1 MAYVCW
7 NRSEIEAIQRRVVY
21 IIHLACFTAY
31 RSTAQSWYILCNN
44 KSMQLTI
51 IPTLSFRSSSIIY
64 YDRIESFGRKY
75 EMSPKQKENNLRLK
89 ELAKYSGTVTANA
102 KKRMRKAITLLL
114 QTTQYRSILNRIT
127 KRYVSHKIS
136 FITLTFPPHSFSS
149 DAKKCHKQLLEPML
163 RVLRRRYQMKSY
175 IWKCEKQVNG
185 SIHYHL
191 TSDCYIPYKMLMQE
205 WNNILNRNNCLED
218 FKRTYGHHNP
228 NSVDIK
234 AVRKIKNLEAYL
246 VKYITKEI
254 ESNSGINAKVWDC
267 SMNLKAGKYFE
278 TAVDNSSQSVIN
290 SAVDRKEAQV
300 VKLDKCIIFKF
311 NNQDYLKH
319 FSSWVQ
325 SEASKHFKK
334 IRTWTKENVQK
345 SKLTELILPQ
355 KLLVGGTTDTETTH
369 SQMKLFEQ
377 TIYGELKPSPI

>member
-1 MAYVCW
+1 
-7 NRSEIEAIQRRVVY
+7 
-21 IIHLACFTAY
+21 
-31 RSTAQSWYILCNN
+31 
-44 KSMQLTI
+44 MQLTI

-64 YDRIESFGRKY
+64 YDRIESHGRKY
-75 EMSPKQKENNLRLK
+75 EMSAKQKENNLRLK
-89 ELAKYSGTVTANA
+89 ELAKYSGTVTVNA

-175 IWKCEKQVNG
+175 IWKCELQKNG

-191 TSDCYIPYKMLMQE
+191 TSDCYIPYSMLKEE
-205 WNNILNRNNCLED
+205 WNNILNRNGCLDD
-218 FKRTYGHHNP
+218 FKRVYGSADP
-228 NSVDIK
+228 NSVDVK

-278 TAVDNSSQSVIN
+278 TEVDNSSQNVIN
-290 SAVDRKEAQV
+290 SAVDRKECEV
-300 VKLDKCIIFKF
+300 VELDKCIIFKF
-311 NNQDYLKH
+311 KNQDYLKH

-325 SEASKHFKK
+325 SEASKHFSK
-334 IRTWTKENVQK
+334 IRKWTKESVQK
-345 SKLTELILPQ
+345 SKLTELILLQ
-355 KLLVGGTTDTETTH
+355 KSSIGDTMGIGITD

-377 TIYGELKPSPI
+377 TIHGELKPLLIQ